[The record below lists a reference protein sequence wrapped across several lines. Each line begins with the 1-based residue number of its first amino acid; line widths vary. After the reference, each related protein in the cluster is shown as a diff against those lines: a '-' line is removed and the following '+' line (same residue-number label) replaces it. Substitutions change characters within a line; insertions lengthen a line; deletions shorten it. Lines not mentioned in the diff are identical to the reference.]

1 MEHNP
6 DLTDDQDA
14 SLYLQRN
21 LIKQKDS
28 VIKIVRDEEVGRFVF
43 FIFRLLFWYIPK
55 LFWPDVRKYC
65 SSDRE
70 KTFESQG

>member
-43 FIFRLLFWYIPK
+43 SIFRLLFWN
-55 LFWPDVRKYC
+55 R
-65 SSDRE
+65 SDLMWE
-70 KTFESQG
+70 NIVPVIEKKTFEIQG

>member
-6 DLTDDQDA
+6 DLTDDHDA

-43 FIFRLLFWYIPK
+43 FIFRLLF
-55 LFWPDVRKYC
+55 
-65 SSDRE
+65 
-70 KTFESQG
+70 

>member
-1 MEHNP
+1 MKIGMEHNP

-28 VIKIVRDEEVGRFVF
+28 LIKIVRDEEVGR
-43 FIFRLLFWYIPK
+43 LNH
-55 LFWPDVRKYC
+55 
-65 SSDRE
+65 SDPL
-70 KTFESQG
+70 

>member
-43 FIFRLLFWYIPK
+43 FIFRLLF
-55 LFWPDVRKYC
+55 
-65 SSDRE
+65 
-70 KTFESQG
+70 